1 MIWSFFGRALKNGHC
16 PKASSSRHGQRNAD
30 AKLHKKKAG
39 TTTPYSKSGWR
50 LPTTPK
56 TQEPLSLASATR
68 KKNYARKNTI
78 MGASAPYP
86 RKLWQSLPISA
97 IMQAGDMTMATMNV
111 SLPDPMKGWV
121 EDQAQS
127 GRYSNASDYVRDLIR
142 RDQERAAKIAQ
153 MQRLVDEARGSGIS
167 KRSLADIRHAAQQ
180 QVGVEI

>member
-1 MIWSFFGRALKNGHC
+1 
-16 PKASSSRHGQRNAD
+16 
-30 AKLHKKKAG
+30 
-39 TTTPYSKSGWR
+39 
-50 LPTTPK
+50 
-56 TQEPLSLASATR
+56 
-68 KKNYARKNTI
+68 
-78 MGASAPYP
+78 
-86 RKLWQSLPISA
+86 
-97 IMQAGDMTMATMNV
+97 MATMNV

-153 MQRLVDEARGSGIS
+153 MQRLVDEARASGIS